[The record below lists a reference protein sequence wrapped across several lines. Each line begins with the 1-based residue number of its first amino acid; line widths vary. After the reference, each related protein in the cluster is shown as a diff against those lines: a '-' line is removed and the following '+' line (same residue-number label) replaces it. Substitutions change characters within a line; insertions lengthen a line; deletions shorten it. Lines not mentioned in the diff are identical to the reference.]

1 MFSCTKSVLVV
12 LSLAAAVAC
21 AQAPE
26 VQTLYDISADGSSPT
41 VKAGQAGKLVLSIQT
56 KAGAHVSDEAPLK
69 IELSSKEAKLD
80 KSKLTLSD
88 SVTKK
93 KAGSNEYPNPR
104 FTPTVQGKM
113 SIEAKMTFFICTDK
127 VCARQTKTLN
137 VPVEVN

>member
-1 MFSCTKSVLVV
+1 
-12 LSLAAAVAC
+12 
-21 AQAPE
+21 
-26 VQTLYDISADGSSPT
+26 
-41 VKAGQAGKLVLSIQT
+41 
-56 KAGAHVSDEAPLK
+56 
-69 IELSSKEAKLD
+69 LSSKEAKLD

-104 FTPTVQGKM
+104 FEVPFTPTVQGKM